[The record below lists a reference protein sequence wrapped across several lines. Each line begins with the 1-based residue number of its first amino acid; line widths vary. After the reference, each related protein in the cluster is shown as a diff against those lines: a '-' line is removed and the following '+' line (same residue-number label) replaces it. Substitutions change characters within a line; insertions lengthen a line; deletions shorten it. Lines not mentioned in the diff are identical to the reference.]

1 VKLSKVQPT
10 LVYQQ
15 LISWLSL
22 ERASMLALE
31 FKENGQMIHSKIFSP
46 NQLSQLL
53 ILSEIP
59 SLLVEQRSCML

>member
-1 VKLSKVQPT
+1 
-10 LVYQQ
+10 
-15 LISWLSL
+15 
-22 ERASMLALE
+22 MLALE